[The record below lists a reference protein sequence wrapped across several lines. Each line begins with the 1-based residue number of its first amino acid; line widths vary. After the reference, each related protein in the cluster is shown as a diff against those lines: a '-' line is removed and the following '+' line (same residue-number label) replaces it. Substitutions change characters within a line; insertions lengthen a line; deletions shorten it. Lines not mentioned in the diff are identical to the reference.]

1 MKTAQFFMLSLLL
14 CTSCLYAGVQEQ
26 VQYIRDIYSQTNEEV
41 DNGELYKTVVDVNTG
56 GLSYPAVGTY
66 HPLLTFYFGFS
77 EENPYPDNLRKAIL
91 IVDRAAYHEYSE
103 FLYDG
108 FGNLIFVY
116 MTGIPQKPEMRYY
129 YYQGEL
135 IKVVEDSSDYTS
147 FNSEQVD
154 RSNSVQ
160 DQSETL
166 IGTFNRL
173 FY

>member
-1 MKTAQFFMLSLLL
+1 MKTALLYVISLILYS
-14 CTSCLYAGVQEQ
+14 SCLFAGAQEQ
-26 VQYIRDIYSQTNEEV
+26 VQYIRDIYGQTNEEI
-41 DNGELYKTVVDVNTG
+41 DNEELYKTVVDVNTG

-66 HPLLTFYFGFS
+66 HPLLTFFFGFS

-116 MTGIPQKPEMRYY
+116 ITGKPEEPEMRFY

-135 IKVVEDSSDYTS
+135 IKIIEDSSDYTS
-147 FNSEQVD
+147 FNAEQID

-160 DQSETL
+160 NQGENL
-166 IGTFNRL
+166 IGTFSRL

>member
-1 MKTAQFFMLSLLL
+1 MISLVLFS
-14 CTSCLYAGVQEQ
+14 SCLFAGVQEQ
-26 VQYIRDIYSQTNEEV
+26 VQYIRDIYDWTNEEI
-41 DNGELYKTVVDVNTG
+41 DKEELYKTVVDVNTD

-66 HPLLTFYFGFS
+66 HPYLTFYFGFS

-91 IVDRAAYHEYSE
+91 TVDRAAYHEYSE

-116 MTGIPQKPEMRYY
+116 MTGRPAEPEMRFY

-135 IKVVEDSSDYTS
+135 IKIVEDSSNYSS
-147 FNSEQVD
+147 FSSEQID
-154 RSNSVQ
+154 RGNSVQ
-160 DQSETL
+160 NQGEEL
-166 IGTFNRL
+166 IVTFLRL